1 MDKRFKMLE
10 DLYEKYNDSSF
21 VHPDPLEYVLKC
33 NDKKEQEVIGIIA
46 SSFAYGRV
54 WAILKIVG
62 DILNKMNS
70 TPREYLVNSSLED
83 IKHEF
88 ENLEYRFTTGTEIVN
103 FLSGIKNILKEYGSL
118 KECFVSCEN
127 KNEKNIFNS
136 ALRFSKKLRESSG
149 IFGKDRMSLLPEPES
164 TSPCKRLILYFRWM
178 IRKDNVDPGCWEE
191 LDKSKLLVPLDTHML
206 SIGKLLGFTKNK
218 TASVKTAEAITSGF
232 AMYNPQDPAKYDF
245 ALTRSGIRGDN
256 FISDFEKEWNEN

>member
-33 NDKKEQEVIGIIA
+33 NDKKEQEVIGLIA

-88 ENLEYRFTTGTEIVN
+88 ESMEYRFTTGTEIVN
-103 FLSGIKNILKEYGSL
+103 FLSGIKNVLKEYGSL

-127 KNEKNIFNS
+127 KKE
-136 ALRFSKKLRESSG
+136 R
-149 IFGKDRMSLLPEPES
+149 
-164 TSPCKRLILYFRWM
+164 
-178 IRKDNVDPGCWEE
+178 
-191 LDKSKLLVPLDTHML
+191 
-206 SIGKLLGFTKNK
+206 TKCCTK
-218 TASVKTAEAITSGF
+218 
-232 AMYNPQDPAKYDF
+232 
-245 ALTRSGIRGDN
+245 
-256 FISDFEKEWNEN
+256 